1 MAFVPAANGWF
12 GARMPGGAGA
22 GQGRNTNLPPGKV
35 PHPSDIRTGSQ
46 GPLGRVRA
54 NGHSPCHPE
63 DRAFFL
69 THTFTQVCHA
79 RKGRV
84 PREEL
89 GPGARTGCRPRF
101 PPKGSGPGG
110 SGPRPTAGFSR
121 GESGQGSPWWL
132 KV

>member
-63 DRAFFL
+63 DRAFFPDA
-69 THTFTQVCHA
+69 HFHA
-79 RKGRV
+79 GLPPPQRQSAQGRT
-84 PREEL
+84 R
-89 GPGARTGCRPRF
+89 
-101 PPKGSGPGG
+101 
-110 SGPRPTAGFSR
+110 SR
-121 GESGQGSPWWL
+121 GPHGVLATVSPQGQRARGVRTQAQGRILSWGVRYGSPWWL